1 MQTSVS
7 EFMKIAAAVMVIAGL
22 LFFVGYKM
30 IDDEAKQYE
39 TTIKGPVV
47 PVSSG
52 APANR

>member
-30 IDDEAKQYE
+30 IDDEATQYK
-39 TTIKGPVV
+39 TTIESPVAPTSKV
-47 PVSSG
+47 PTV
-52 APANR
+52 R

>member
-39 TTIKGPVV
+39 TTIKAPNQPATSGP
-47 PVSSG
+47 PTE
-52 APANR
+52 R

>member
-30 IDDEAKQYE
+30 IDDEASQYK
-39 TTIKGPVV
+39 TTIESPAQ
-47 PVSSG
+47 PVSSK
-52 APANR
+52 PPTSR